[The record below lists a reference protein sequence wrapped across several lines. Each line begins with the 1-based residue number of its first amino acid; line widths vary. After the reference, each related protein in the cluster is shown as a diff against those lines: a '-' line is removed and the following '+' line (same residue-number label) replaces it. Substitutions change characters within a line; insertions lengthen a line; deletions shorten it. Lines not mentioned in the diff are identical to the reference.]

1 MRRILVL
8 IAVLVIPPVGAA
20 MLDARARVPNRFA
33 EVEAGR
39 LYRGG
44 YPSGEHLQSL
54 STRYDVKTV
63 VNLTDARAKAGG
75 VESRTAAEER
85 EAASRLGM
93 KMLIFPM
100 PGNGQAPFGLLDEA
114 ADAIADQNNGP
125 TYFHCAAGKM
135 RSGATLAAYRMK
147 HCGWSY
153 ARAMSEAEQ
162 YDLGNDSENDV
173 ALRQHLKKYA
183 MYLRDRHGIA
193 TAIEAS
199 GLRSETQKP
208 MESQPSK

>member
-20 MLDARARVPNRFA
+20 ILDAQARLPNRFA

-44 YPSGEHLQSL
+44 YPSGEQLQMMAA
-54 STRYDVKTV
+54 RYDVKTV
-63 VNLTDARAKAGG
+63 VNLTDARRKAGD
-75 VESRTAAEER
+75 VASPTAAEEL

-100 PGNGQAPFGLLDEA
+100 PGNGQAPFGVLDEA
-114 ADAIADQNNGP
+114 ADAMADKHNGP

-135 RSGATLAAYRMK
+135 RSGAALAAYRMK

-153 ARAMSEAEQ
+153 TRAMDEAEK
-162 YDLGNDSENDV
+162 YDLSEDSENDV
-173 ALRQHLKKYA
+173 QLRQHLRKYA

-193 TAIEAS
+193 TAIEAA
-199 GLRSETQKP
+199 GLQGEANGSL
-208 MESQPSK
+208 ESHPSK

>member
-8 IAVLVIPPVGAA
+8 IAVLVIPPIGAA
-20 MLDARARVPNRFA
+20 MLDAQSRMPNRFA

-54 STRYDVKTV
+54 ASRYDIKTV
-63 VNLTDARAKAGG
+63 VNLTDARKKGG
-75 VESRTAAEER
+75 
-85 EAASRLGM
+85 EAASDIAGEEADAARRLGM
-93 KMLIFPM
+93 KMLVFPM
-100 PGNGQAPFGLLDEA
+100 PGNGQAPFNMLDDA
-114 ADAIADQNNGP
+114 ADAMADSQNGP

-135 RSGATLAAYRMK
+135 RSGAALAAYRMK

-153 ARAMSEAEQ
+153 GRAMAEAEQ
-162 YDLGNDSENDV
+162 YDLTEDSENDV
-173 ALRQHLKKYA
+173 QLRQHLRKYA

-199 GLRSETQKP
+199 GLPGEANGSSEPHSLK
-208 MESQPSK
+208 

>member
-20 MLDARARVPNRFA
+20 LLDARTRVPNRFA

-93 KMLIFPM
+93 KMLVFPM
-100 PGNGQAPFGLLDEA
+100 PGSGQAPFGLLGKPPMPSLIE
-114 ADAIADQNNGP
+114 QW
-125 TYFHCAAGKM
+125 THYFHCAAGKM
-135 RSGATLAAYRMK
+135 RSGGTGAYR
-147 HCGWSY
+147 
-153 ARAMSEAEQ
+153 
-162 YDLGNDSENDV
+162 
-173 ALRQHLKKYA
+173 
-183 MYLRDRHGIA
+183 
-193 TAIEAS
+193 
-199 GLRSETQKP
+199 
-208 MESQPSK
+208 